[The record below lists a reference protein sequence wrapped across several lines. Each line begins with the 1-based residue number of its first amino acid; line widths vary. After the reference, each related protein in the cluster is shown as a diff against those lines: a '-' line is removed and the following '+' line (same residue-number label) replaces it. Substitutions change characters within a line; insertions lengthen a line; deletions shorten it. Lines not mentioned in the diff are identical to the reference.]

1 MSGRV
6 LLLFGPQKQY
16 ELRKETKGGIDAP
29 VNDDEES
36 SGDVLDVHKNIDV
49 IVCSERLLT
58 ETVKWWRWKPDALC
72 KLHS

>member
-16 ELRKETKGGIDAP
+16 ELRRETKGSINAP

-49 IVCSERLLT
+49 IVCSERLLA
-58 ETVKWWRWKPDALC
+58 ETFGGGGNRMLYVN
-72 KLHS
+72 